1 MKILFWNTHNNKNI
15 NHILSE
21 LIIENNINIVV
32 VAEYEADISNLIE
45 ILSKQRINMRPY
57 NTIGCERIKIIG
69 DIDDV
74 ISGLQDDHYSLQI
87 IKKEYILCCVHLTSQ
102 LYNGSEDMRNIRI
115 RRIINDIQALEKN
128 NNIEKTIIVGDFNI
142 DPFEHG
148 CINADLFHSLP
159 YYETTV
165 RKCRTVAGQS
175 FQMFYN
181 PMWNI
186 LGDFSKPYGTYY
198 YSGSEAYET
207 FWHIFDQVM
216 IRPVLRESF
225 VNSSLKIITETKSL
239 WLINRNGHPDINIS
253 DHLPIT
259 FEIKENKYGET

>member
-21 LIIENNINIVV
+21 LIIDNNVSIAVL
-32 VAEYEADISNLIE
+32 AEYEADISNLINSLFE
-45 ILSKQRINMRPY
+45 QKIKMWEY
-57 NTIGCERIKIIG
+57 NTIGCDRIKIIG

-87 IKKEYILCCVHLTSQ
+87 IKKEYILCCVHLISQ
-102 LYNGSEDMRNIRI
+102 LRNSSEDMRNIRI

-165 RKCRTVAGQS
+165 KKCRTVAGQS

-198 YSGSEAYET
+198 HRGSGNYET

-216 IRPVLRESF
+216 IRPMLRESF
-225 VNSSLKIITETKSL
+225 VDSSLRIITETNSMR
-239 WLINRNGHPDINIS
+239 LIDCHGYPNEKVS

-259 FEIKENKYGET
+259 FEIKEN

>member
-1 MKILFWNTHNNKNI
+1 MKILFWNTHKNKNI

-32 VAEYEADISNLIE
+32 VAEYKADISNLIE
-45 ILSKQRINMRPY
+45 ILSKQRINMMQY
-57 NTIGCERIKIIG
+57 NTIGCERIQIIG
-69 DIDDV
+69 DIQDV
-74 ISGLQDDHYSLQI
+74 SPGIQEGHYSLQI

-102 LYNGSEDMRNIRI
+102 LYNGSEDMRNIKI
-115 RRIINDIQALEKN
+115 RRIIKDIQTLEIANKT
-128 NNIEKTIIVGDFNI
+128 EKTIIVGDLNI

-165 RKCRTVAGQS
+165 KKYRIVAGQS

-186 LGDFSKPYGTYY
+186 LGDFSNPFGTYY
-198 YSGSEAYET
+198 HSGSEPYET

-216 IRPVLRESF
+216 IRPILRERF
-225 VNSSLKIITETKSL
+225 VDSSLRIITETNSMR
-239 WLINRNGHPDINIS
+239 LIDCRGYPDEKVS

-259 FEIKENKYGET
+259 FEIKEI